1 MTERPAALA
10 VAAPATRHRPALA
23 ALPLGA
29 ALILALAAL
38 PARAQDEALTVT
50 HGFATFGLSDLTYA
64 ADFEHLS
71 YVNPDAPQGG
81 EMSLSWSS
89 AGGSFDS
96 MHPYTNQGNPAV
108 LASIFFES
116 MLEGTLDTIGESY
129 CLLCETMAYPEDR
142 SYVIFTIREGARFS
156 DGTPVTAD
164 DALFSYEILRDEGL
178 PSFRASIPLTIDSAE
193 VIDERTIRFNFN
205 PESQVRGRIEAAG
218 GLPVFS
224 RASHEA
230 SGLDFSESRLEP
242 LVGSGP
248 YVLGEVDP
256 GRSTVFV
263 RNADY
268 WGNDLPINRGRHNFG
283 SIRVEYYADAIA
295 AFEGFTAGNYMF
307 RQENSSQNWA
317 NSYDFPRLTDGI
329 VIREEIPQGL
339 ITSGQSFVFNLRR
352 EKFQDPRVRE
362 AIALMF
368 NFEWTNQTLFYGLYS
383 PIDSFWENTH
393 LEAEGMAPP
402 EELAVL
408 EPFRGRIPDE
418 VFTDVPF
425 ATPASDPDRTFDRRQ
440 ARRATA
446 LLEEAGWVP
455 GDDGLLRNE
464 TGRTLEVEFLNAGP
478 LFDRIINPYVENL
491 RAIGIDARMT
501 RVDGAQMNQR
511 QRDADFDILTDH
523 FPMSYEPGTSLRQY
537 FGSIGADESL
547 FNVAGLADPAIDEL
561 LETVIRAETREEMEV
576 ATRALD
582 RVLRSLRI
590 RVPQWF
596 SDSSWVAYYNHY
608 RYPETLPPYGI
619 GYLDFWWV
627 DPEAE
632 QALRDQGVL

>member
-1 MTERPAALA
+1 MTKRPAALA

-29 ALILALAAL
+29 ALVLALTVL

-50 HGFATFGLSDLTYA
+50 HGFATFGLEDLTYP
-64 ADFEHLS
+64 ADFEHLA

-142 SYVIFTIREGARFS
+142 SYVIFTIRENARFS

-178 PSFRASIPLTIDSAE
+178 PSFRANIPLTIDSAE

-263 RNADY
+263 RNEDY

-283 SIRVEYYADAIA
+283 AIRVEYYADAIA

-339 ITSGQSFVFNLRR
+339 IASGQSFVFNLRR

-418 VFTDVPF
+418 VFTEPPF
-425 ATPASDPDRTFDRRQ
+425 ATPPSDPDRTFDRRQ

-523 FPMSYEPGTSLRQY
+523 FPMAYEPGTSLRQY

-596 SDSSWVAYYNHY
+596 NDSSWVAYYNHY